1 MNKEFKNFLKVADTV
16 LEKLTESV
24 AGDLIEKTPEN
35 YNPKFEDYGWYNNG
49 VGMACCGG
57 EYVYDEEKAYDDA
70 KEKIA
75 ESIEHDYIE
84 YLDVL
89 FENKEFCTALADYI
103 RSR

>member
-1 MNKEFKNFLKVADTV
+1 MKKELKNFLRVADAA
-16 LEKLTESV
+16 LKKLTESV
-24 AGDLIEKTPEN
+24 ASDLIENNPED

-57 EYVYDEEKAYDDA
+57 EWTYNEEKAHEDA

-75 ESIEHDYIE
+75 ESIENDYIE
-84 YLDVL
+84 YLDTLL
-89 FENKEFCTALADYI
+89 FNKEFCHALAEYI